1 MDTATLATF
10 RSQLQS
16 RQTELLAQIAAQR
29 GGDIGRAEAAAA
41 HFGHPE
47 DTPAQVNTE
56 RDTDFA
62 LSEHEVA
69 HLNAIGQA
77 LQRIADGSYG
87 QCTDC
92 GITIPDARLHAN
104 PEAARCVAC
113 QEVAEHSGQD
123 R

>member
-1 MDTATLATF
+1 MDAATLATF
-10 RSQLQS
+10 RSQLQA

-29 GGDIGRAEAAAA
+29 GGEIGRAEAAAA

-62 LSEHEVA
+62 LGEHEVA

-77 LQRIADGSYG
+77 LQRIAEGSYG

-92 GITIPDARLHAN
+92 GITILAARLHAN
-104 PEAARCVAC
+104 PEAARCISC
-113 QEVAEHSGQD
+113 QEVAEHSGPH